1 MYNILQNIR
10 EHYNILNNYSLIL
23 TNIYISV
30 ATHKRRRKSR
40 KKVMYT
46 SPILTLEEKK
56 SMVEKLLRHFRHQPA
71 HATEDLMR
79 QAKIVFTR
87 IKENKH

>member
-1 MYNILQNIR
+1 
-10 EHYNILNNYSLIL
+10 
-23 TNIYISV
+23 
-30 ATHKRRRKSR
+30 
-40 KKVMYT
+40 MYT

-56 SMVEKLLRHFRHQPA
+56 NMVEKLLRHFRHQPA